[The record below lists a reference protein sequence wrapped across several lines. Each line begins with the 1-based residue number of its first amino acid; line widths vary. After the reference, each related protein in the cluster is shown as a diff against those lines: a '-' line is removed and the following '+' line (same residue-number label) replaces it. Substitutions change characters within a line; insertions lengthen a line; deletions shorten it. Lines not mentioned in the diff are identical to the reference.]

1 MLAPSGGL
9 VPAPGRE
16 LELAT
21 KVTLRRAWG
30 LPWGEELGEGNEDD
44 GDEDVDLRRAA
55 GDGGS
60 CRVGPCVSC
69 CCPGP
74 KSIPT
79 RLSTAAAI
87 LPLLL
92 RLREPDLLPDG
103 EEGGVETFNTPFSA
117 TGDEGEEG
125 EGGCAWTAGS
135 ESGRLSEG
143 SGEGGMSL
151 ALSPSPA
158 LPPFAVADD
167 DRSTAGESSPSP
179 CPKKFSDWVADR
191 GVEGTREGGM

>member
-1 MLAPSGGL
+1 M
-9 VPAPGRE
+9 
-16 LELAT
+16 
-21 KVTLRRAWG
+21 RRAWG
-30 LPWGEELGEGNEDD
+30 LPCGEELGEGNEED
-44 GDEDVDLRRAA
+44 GDDDADRRRVT
-55 GDGGS
+55 GGGGS

-135 ESGRLSEG
+135 ERGRLSEG

-151 ALSPSPA
+151 APSRSPA
-158 LPPFAVADD
+158 LPPFAIVVVAED

-191 GVEGTREGGM
+191 MEKGGRGERRVNM